1 MSAAPEV
8 KTTTTGKRPEGPI
21 GAVLVV
27 GGGIGGMQ
35 TSLDLAEAG
44 MKVYLAEEDSAIGG
58 RMSQLD
64 KTFPTNDCS
73 MCIVSPKLVQ
83 VGRHPDVDVLSLTS
97 VVGVWGE
104 AGNFTVKLREE
115 PRYVDVVKCTGCGEC
130 EKVCPVE
137 QPSQQNEGL
146 NTRKAIFK
154 KYPQAVPG
162 AYVIEKT
169 GTAPCRDACPA
180 GVSACGY
187 IALIGQ
193 GRYQEAVEL
202 VRQRNPFPGICGRV
216 CTRPCEAACNRAK
229 VDTPLAIRDLKR
241 FASDWELANGGI
253 KLPQPKASN
262 GRKVAIIG
270 GGPGGL
276 SAAYYLALE
285 GYEVKVFEA
294 LPEPGGMMAVGIPR
308 YRLPREI
315 LSAEI
320 DAIKSLGVQIEC
332 GVRVG
337 ASEKHSVRNLM
348 DLHNFTAVLLAT
360 GAHQD
365 LKLGIE
371 GEDLHGV
378 VPALKLLREE
388 GLRDQEGR
396 SSQSHEGVRSDAG
409 DGDFVKSVPVGKRV
423 VVIGGGNS
431 AFDAV
436 RTALRRG
443 AEQVTILYR
452 RTRAEMPADEE
463 EIEEAIEE
471 GVDIRYLAAPLRVL
485 GDAGGKVIGIECL
498 EMELGE
504 PDASGRRRPVPKEG
518 SEFVLDID
526 TLIPAIGQAQDPDL
540 LGPGEQVIVSSRGRL
555 EADGKT
561 CLTSVAGVFAC
572 GDAVTGPASVIEAVA
587 AGREA
592 AISIGRFLDNVPV
605 GEGRDRKPAVAPL
618 PAIDEVKTAARAH
631 AEELPA
637 AERARSWDEVRKV
650 LTEQQATAEAQRCLN
665 CGVCSEC
672 FRCVDSCE
680 AKAIDHAMQPREYE
694 IEVGSIVLAPGYEL
708 FDPALA
714 GEYGYGRWPNVVSH
728 LQFERLLSATG
739 PTAGDLRRPSDD
751 GHIKRVAWI
760 QCVGSRDERKK
771 QGYCSAVCCMA
782 AAKQATVAREH
793 HSDLQASIFFID
805 QRAQGKGFDAYVER
819 SAEHYGVN
827 FTRCLISNVDEMP
840 ETGNLGVQYV
850 DPDGTPHFEEFDL
863 VVLSAGIKPSQ
874 RVKDLARRLDIDLD
888 RHGFCR
894 TRRFEPMSTSRP
906 GIFVCGAFEGPKD
919 IPETVAQASGSAAFA
934 SAALAPARFSET
946 STVSY
951 PEERE
956 VKADDEERVGVFV
969 CRCGINIASVVDV
982 PGVKEYARTLPGV
995 VFAEEALFTCSEDT
1009 QAKMKDWIVEHR
1021 LNRVVVA
1028 SCSPRTHEA
1037 LFRLTLRE
1045 SGLNPYLFEMAN
1057 IRDQCSWVHQG
1068 DHPRATKK
1076 AKDLLRSAV
1085 ARAKQLRPLYE
1096 QSLPLTKRAL
1106 VIGGGLAGMTA
1117 ALMLA
1122 RQGFPVTLIEREP
1135 ELGGNLTRLRRT
1147 LDGEDVPGRL
1157 EALRSQL
1164 QGDENV
1170 QLLLGAEVV
1179 SSTGFIGNFETEVM
1193 VGAGP
1198 RKIKHGVT
1206 ILATGGQQS
1215 EPQGFLYGEDPRVV
1229 TQLDFEAALHDGP
1242 PPPRRVAMIQCVGS
1256 RCDERPYCSKVCCG
1270 QAVKNALQLLE
1281 REPEASVFVL
1291 YRDVR
1296 TYGLAEELY
1305 AKARKAGVRFLRYDK
1320 NAAPAVSAGDGGLEV
1335 RVSDP
1340 VAGEIALQVDQVV
1353 LAAAIE
1359 PTDIEELAN
1368 LMKLPRNA
1376 EGFLIEAH
1384 QKLRPVDMASEGIF
1398 LCGLAHGP
1406 KPLDETI
1413 AQAAGAAARAATV
1426 LAQDAVLAAGSI
1438 SVVDPDKCAVCLT
1451 CVRACPF
1458 DVPFIGDKGTAEIEA
1473 ARCQGCGICAAECP
1487 GLAINLQHFTGDQLL
1502 AQCRAVMQPASD
1514 EEGADAGL

>member
-1 MSAAPEV
+1 MSAAPEERAA
-8 KTTTTGKRPEGPI
+8 TGKRPEGPI

-35 TSLDLAEAG
+35 ASLDLAEAG
-44 MKVYLAEEDSAIGG
+44 MKVYLAEESSAIGG

-83 VGRHPDVDVLSLTS
+83 VGRHPDIDVLSLTG

-104 AGNFTVKLREE
+104 AGSFTVKLREE
-115 PRYVDVVKCTGCGEC
+115 SRYVDVAKCTGCGEC
-130 EKVCPVE
+130 EKVCPVQLPSE
-137 QPSQQNEGL
+137 QNLGL
-146 NTRKAIFK
+146 NQRHAIFK
-154 KYPQAVPG
+154 QYPQAVPG
-162 AYVIEKT
+162 AYAIEKT

-187 IALIGQ
+187 VALIAE
-193 GRYQEAVEL
+193 GRYQEAVNL
-202 VRQRNPFPGICGRV
+202 VRERNPFPGICGRV

-229 VDTPLAIRDLKR
+229 VDSPLAIRDLKR
-241 FASDWELANGGI
+241 FISDWELANGGI
-253 KLPQPKASN
+253 KLPEPKPRK
-262 GRKVAIIG
+262 GQKVAIVG
-270 GGPGGL
+270 AGPGGL

-294 LPEPGGMMAVGIPR
+294 LPEPGGMMLVGIPE

-320 DAIKSLGVQIEC
+320 DAIRGLGVGIEC

-337 ASEKHSVRNLM
+337 ASERYTVRNLM
-348 DLHNFTAVLLAT
+348 DFHNYAAVLLAT

-371 GEDLHGV
+371 GEDLDGV
-378 VPALKLLREE
+378 LPALELLRGQ
-388 GLRDQEGR
+388 GLQDDV
-396 SSQSHEGVRSDAG
+396 SI
-409 DGDFVKSVPVGKRV
+409 GKRV
-423 VVIGGGNS
+423 AVIGGGNS

-443 AEQVTILYR
+443 AERVTIVYR
-452 RTRAEMPADEE
+452 RTRTEMPADEE
-463 EIEEAIEE
+463 EIDEALEE
-471 GVDIRYLAAPLRVL
+471 GVEIKFLAAPVRAI
-485 GDAGGKVIGIECL
+485 GDAGGKLIGVECL

-504 PDASGRRRPVPKEG
+504 PDASGRRRPVPKPG

-526 TLIPAIGQAQDPDL
+526 TLVPAIGQAQDPEL
-540 LGPGEQVIVSSRGRL
+540 LGPGEQVLVTPRGRL
-555 EADGKT
+555 EADRTT

-592 AISIGRFLDNVPV
+592 AISIDRFLDHVPV
-605 GEGRDRKPAVAPL
+605 GEGRHDKPAVAPV
-618 PAIDEVKTAARAH
+618 P
-631 AEELPA
+631 ELDGISK
-637 AERARSWDEVRKV
+637 AERARPAELPAKERARTWDEVRGA
-650 LTEQQATAEAQRCLN
+650 LTEEQARAEAARCLD

-672 FRCVDSCE
+672 FRCVDACE
-680 AKAIDHAMQPREYE
+680 AKAIDHAMQSREYE
-694 IEVGSIVLAPGYEL
+694 VEVGSIVLAPGYEL
-708 FDPALA
+708 FDPELV

-819 SAEHYGVN
+819 TAEHYGVN
-827 FTRCLISNVDEMP
+827 FTRCLISSVEEMP
-840 ETGNLGVQYV
+840 ETGDLRVQYV
-850 DPDGTPHFEEFDL
+850 DPDGTVHGEEFDL
-863 VVLSAGIKPSQ
+863 VVLSAGIRPSQ
-874 RVKDLARRLDIDLD
+874 RVKDLARRLGLDLD
-888 RHGFCR
+888 RYGFCQ
-894 TRRFEPMSTSRP
+894 TKRFEPMSTSRA
-906 GIFVCGAFEGPKD
+906 GVFVCGAFEGPKD
-919 IPETVAQASGSAAFA
+919 IPDTVAQASGSAAFA
-934 SAALAPARFSET
+934 SASLAPARFSET
-946 STVSY
+946 TVVEY
-951 PEERE
+951 PDERE
-956 VKADDEERVGVFV
+956 VGAEDEPRIGVFV

-982 PGVKEYARTLPGV
+982 PAVKEYARTLPNV

-1009 QAKMKDWIVEHR
+1009 QAKMKQWIDEHR

-1045 SGLNPYLFEMAN
+1045 SGLNQYLFDMAN

-1068 DHPRATKK
+1068 EPERATAK
-1076 AKDLLRSAV
+1076 AKDLVRSTV
-1085 ARAKQLRPLYE
+1085 ARSRMLRPLYE

-1106 VIGGGLAGMTA
+1106 VIGGGLAGMIA
-1117 ALMLA
+1117 ARMLS
-1122 RQGFPVTLIEREP
+1122 RQGFPVTLVERET
-1135 ELGGNLTRLRRT
+1135 ELGGNLRRLRRS
-1147 LDGEDVPGRL
+1147 LDGEDVQGRL
-1157 EALRSQL
+1157 EALRAQL
-1164 QGDENV
+1164 MGDENV
-1170 QLLLGAEVV
+1170 QVLLGAEVV

-1198 RKIKHGVT
+1198 RKIRHGVT

-1215 EPQGFLYGEDPRVV
+1215 EPQGYLYGEDERVV
-1229 TQLDFEAALHDGP
+1229 TQLDFEAALHDGA

-1270 QAVKNALQLLE
+1270 QAVKNALELLR

-1296 TYGLAEELY
+1296 TYGLAETLY
-1305 AKARKAGVRFLRYDK
+1305 AEARRAGVRFLRYDED
-1320 NAAPAVSAGDGGLEV
+1320 AIPAVSAREGGLEV
-1335 RVSDP
+1335 KVADP
-1340 VAGEIALQVDQVV
+1340 VAGEVTFEVDRVV

-1359 PTDIEELAN
+1359 PTDVEELAN

-1376 EGFLIEAH
+1376 DGFLIEAH
-1384 QKLRPVDMASEGIF
+1384 QKLRPVDMATEGVF

-1426 LAQDAVLAAGSI
+1426 LARDEIRSAGAI

-1451 CVRACPF
+1451 CVRACPYG
-1458 DVPFIGDKGTAEIEA
+1458 VPYVGDEGTAVIEA
-1473 ARCQGCGICAAECP
+1473 ARCQGCGVCVAECP
-1487 GLAINLQHFTGDQLL
+1487 GLAIELRHYTEDQIL
-1502 AQCRAVMQPASD
+1502 AQCRAVLEP
-1514 EEGADAGL
+1514 EVADAGL